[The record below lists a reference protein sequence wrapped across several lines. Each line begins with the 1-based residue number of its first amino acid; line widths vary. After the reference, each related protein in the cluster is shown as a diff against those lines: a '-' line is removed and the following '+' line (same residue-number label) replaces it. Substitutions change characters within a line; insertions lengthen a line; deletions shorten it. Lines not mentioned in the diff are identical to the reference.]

1 MDQDQLTELDSTP
14 AAQDVLRTLA
24 PVSAIIVPLKAR
36 GKILGA
42 MTLLSTH
49 SARCFVDADLTLAA
63 DLADRAGLGLDNARL
78 YGDAQRAIQLRDDF
92 LSSASHD
99 LKNPLT
105 AIKGGADVLH
115 KRASRSVEP
124 DAQRMVEMLSRIS
137 HAATR
142 MAGLI
147 DQILDVAQLKAGYQL
162 ELDRVPTDLLVLAN
176 KVVRDFVAD
185 TGRAIAIQTTETEL
199 TGSWDAARMERVMTN
214 LLNNAV
220 KYSPM
225 GGQIALWF
233 ARENGAGRDWAVMN
247 VRDQGIGIPEEELP
261 RVFDRFY
268 RGRNVIGKI
277 QGTGIGL
284 AGVRQIV
291 EQHGG
296 RVSVTSKENE
306 GTTVSV
312 KIPLSA

>member
-1 MDQDQLTELDSTP
+1 
-14 AAQDVLRTLA
+14 
-24 PVSAIIVPLKAR
+24 
-36 GKILGA
+36 
-42 MTLLSTH
+42 
-49 SARCFVDADLTLAA
+49 
-63 DLADRAGLGLDNARL
+63 
-78 YGDAQRAIQLRDDF
+78 
-92 LSSASHD
+92 
-99 LKNPLT
+99 
-105 AIKGGADVLH
+105 
-115 KRASRSVEP
+115 
-124 DAQRMVEMLSRIS
+124 MVEMLSRIS

-185 TGRAIAIQTTETEL
+185 TGRAIAIETTETEL

-225 GGQIALWF
+225 GGQIALWL
-233 ARENGAGRDWAVMN
+233 ARENGAGREWAVIN

-306 GTTVSV
+306 GTMVSV
-312 KIPLSA
+312 KIPLST